1 MGPAGKNGVDG
12 KAGAVGPTGPAGK
25 DGKNGL
31 DGKPGLNGKDGKNG
45 LDGKPGVTGPMGPA
59 GKNGVDGK
67 AGSVGPMGPAGKDG
81 KNGLDGKPGLN
92 GKDGKN
98 GLDGKPGPVGPMG
111 PPGPAGSSAVVQ
123 RTGGREISTLLRLPD
138 AAKLDSAILRRVGD
152 TVELTLNNLRSK
164 TAINQIV
171 GRIPDGFR
179 PIHAQSQVTSDTDFR
194 LLRVDVESRK
204 TADLSLR
211 QAKST
216 DGLSSTS
223 TSLVWLTNDDW
234 PSRLPGKEYD
244 R

>member
-1 MGPAGKNGVDG
+1 MGPAGKDG
-12 KAGAVGPTGPAGK
+12 KNGLDGKPGPAGATGPAGK

-31 DGKPGLNGKDGKNG
+31 DGKPGPAGATGPAGKDGKNG
-45 LDGKPGVTGPMGPA
+45 LDGKA
-59 GKNGVDGK
+59 G
-67 AGSVGPMGPAGKDG
+67 AIGPMGPAGKDG

>member
-1 MGPAGKNGVDG
+1 MGPA
-12 KAGAVGPTGPAGK
+12 
-25 DGKNGL
+25 GKNGL

-45 LDGKPGVTGPMGPA
+45 LDGKPGVAGPVGPA
-59 GKNGVDGK
+59 
-67 AGSVGPMGPAGKDG
+67 G

-138 AAKLDSAILRRVGD
+138 AARLDSAILRRVGD

-179 PIHAQSQVTSDTDFR
+179 PIHAQSQVTSDNDFR

>member
-1 MGPAGKNGVDG
+1 M
-12 KAGAVGPTGPAGK
+12 GPAGK

-45 LDGKPGVTGPMGPA
+45 LDGKPGVTGPA
-59 GKNGVDGK
+59 
-67 AGSVGPMGPAGKDG
+67 G
-81 KNGLDGKPGLN
+81 KNGLDGKAGPAGPM
-92 GKDGKN
+92 GPA
-98 GLDGKPGPVGPMG
+98 GKPGPVGPMG
-111 PPGPAGSSAVVQ
+111 PPGPAGSAAIVQ

-179 PIHAQSQVTSDTDFR
+179 PIHAQSPVTSDADFR
-194 LLRVDVESRK
+194 LVRVDVEPRK
-204 TADLSLR
+204 SADLSLR
-211 QAKST
+211 QAKAS